1 MRLGLRDVLLFF
13 QFVFTVL
20 GYVFLFCCIFCWSK
34 FIVYSSFFF
43 VLFFV
48 FSGRSWRTWLSCGYT
63 FGFSPFLSD
72 PLKSGITACYDSL
85 TCPQAAIDNTQMC
98 CFIMWSH
105 VASGVNLGRY
115 ILKINHPTKLLT
127 EIEVFL
133 FILHS

>member
-1 MRLGLRDVLLFF
+1 M
-13 QFVFTVL
+13 
-20 GYVFLFCCIFCWSK
+20 FCCFFSLCSLFLGMYFFFAVFCWSK
-34 FIVYSSFFF
+34 FTFFF
-43 VLFFV
+43 FFFFCFV
-48 FSGRSWRTWLSCGYT
+48 FSGGSWRTCLSCGYT

-115 ILKINHPTKLLT
+115 SSKINHPTKLLT

>member
-20 GYVFLFCCIFCWSK
+20 GYVFLFCCILLEQIYCL
-34 FIVYSSFFF
+34 FFF
-43 VLFFV
+43 FFFV
-48 FSGRSWRTWLSCGYT
+48 FSGGSWRTCLSCGYT

-72 PLKSGITACYDSL
+72 PLKSGITACYDNL

-115 ILKINHPTKLLT
+115 SSKINHPTKLLT